1 MRKGPSLAVQG
12 APVGDAGS
20 ASVPSQPAPPA
31 RGQTGGLAHRSALQW
46 LVDLNG
52 ILMGS

>member
-12 APVGDAGS
+12 APVGGAGS

-31 RGQTGGLAHRSALQW
+31 RGQTGGLVLRSARQW

-52 ILMGS
+52 TSMGS